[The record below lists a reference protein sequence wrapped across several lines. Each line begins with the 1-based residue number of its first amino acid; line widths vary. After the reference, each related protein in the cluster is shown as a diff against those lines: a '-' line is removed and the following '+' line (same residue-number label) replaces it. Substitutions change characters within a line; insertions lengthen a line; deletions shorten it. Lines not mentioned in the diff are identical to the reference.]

1 MRTRGGGR
9 ADDVPIVREIDVEK
23 FDVEAQ
29 CRVVN
34 GLYLV
39 LSEHQT
45 LRYVPLPKVGRDTRT
60 HTNAGEEEKIPQ
72 NKTKN
77 KKIAID

>member
-1 MRTRGGGR
+1 MRTRGGR

-60 HTNAGEEEKIPQ
+60 HTNAVRRRKPP
-72 NKTKN
+72 KTKKQKT
-77 KKIAID
+77 KK